1 MRNEGDGER
10 SWKDKLN
17 SLSCSYY
24 PNTSRWRWGG
34 KNIFS
39 FCLFQI
45 NFCTFR
51 ARLLALTDLITHSHR
66 PVSRQ
71 GSIYP
76 QSHHHGRER
85 DEWNG
90 CIRVCVYLIL
100 VETRRRRKAESKQA
114 STKKLK
120 EEFDMSCEIKQTFSS
135 VWIQQWYMYHFVVI
149 WYKQLTS
156 RGGIYLKRLS
166 LTNFFSSS
174 ALSSS
179 PFYPCK

>member
-1 MRNEGDGER
+1 MRKGRER

-17 SLSCSYY
+17 SLSYSNY

-51 ARLLALTDLITHSHR
+51 ARLLALTDLITHSQASVR
-66 PVSRQ
+66 AAFISTKPSSWQQRVEWVYVCIFNFGRNEKMEK
-71 GSIYP
+71 
-76 QSHHHGRER
+76 GRE
-85 DEWNG
+85 
-90 CIRVCVYLIL
+90 
-100 VETRRRRKAESKQA
+100 QA

-166 LTNFFSSS
+166 LTKLFPPPQHF
-174 ALSSS
+174 LLHLLH
-179 PFYPCK
+179 FYPCK

>member
-1 MRNEGDGER
+1 MYIPSSSFGSYRFNYTFTQASVKAGQHLSTKPS
-10 SWKDKLN
+10 SW
-17 SLSCSYY
+17 
-24 PNTSRWRWGG
+24 
-34 KNIFS
+34 
-39 FCLFQI
+39 Q
-45 NFCTFR
+45 
-51 ARLLALTDLITHSHR
+51 
-66 PVSRQ
+66 
-71 GSIYP
+71 
-76 QSHHHGRER
+76 R

-120 EEFDMSCEIKQTFSS
+120 EEFDMSCEIKQTFRS